1 MDWREKLIADHR
13 AEIVRL
19 REEIQ
24 QEQEKPGE
32 IGLTLPD
39 GTRVSLSDEIIAD
52 NLRMIAALERI
63 IARVEAGD

>member
-24 QEQEKPGE
+24 QEQEKPGD

>member
-19 REEIQ
+19 RAEIQ
-24 QEQEKPGE
+24 QEQEKHGE

-39 GTRVSLSDEIIAD
+39 GQRVSLSDEIIAA
-52 NLRMIAALERI
+52 IS
-63 IARVEAGD
+63 G